1 MGQDE
6 FQVISKYFQRS
17 TEDSAVLLGIGDD
30 AAVVEV
36 AGPMVVTTDTSIA
49 QQQRWVSLNQCVDQ
63 LLLRWA
69 PQQLV
74 GITYLSAAEPLLKT
88 TAAHVTAH
96 NGTLES
102 ILAL

>member
-36 AGPMVVTTDTSIA
+36 AGPID
-49 QQQRWVSLNQCVDQ
+49 VSYTHL
-63 LLLRWA
+63 
-69 PQQLV
+69 
-74 GITYLSAAEPLLKT
+74 
-88 TAAHVTAH
+88 
-96 NGTLES
+96 TLPTISRE
-102 ILAL
+102 